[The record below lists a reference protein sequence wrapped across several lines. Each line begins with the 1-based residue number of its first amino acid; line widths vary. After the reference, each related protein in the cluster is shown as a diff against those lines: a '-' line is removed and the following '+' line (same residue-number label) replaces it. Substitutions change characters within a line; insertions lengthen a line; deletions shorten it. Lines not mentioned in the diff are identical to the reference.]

1 MGICIECLSTGSSIN
16 IGYGHFAVFR
26 QKIADLVDKDFSEH
40 YKKLIKPFWR
50 SDKEWEEYDKI
61 TEKFV
66 RKRLCSTWVIRFLYA
81 ADYDGHLPWSA
92 CKKLLE
98 FIEPLNN
105 KEEIGYCSYRVGAAT
120 TGPAT
125 IGDFKNILEECV
137 KNKCNMEWH

>member
-61 TEKFV
+61 
-66 RKRLCSTWVIRFLYA
+66 
-81 ADYDGHLPWSA
+81 G
-92 CKKLLE
+92 
-98 FIEPLNN
+98 
-105 KEEIGYCSYRVGAAT
+105 EEIDA
-120 TGPAT
+120 
-125 IGDFKNILEECV
+125 
-137 KNKCNMEWH
+137 